1 MLQTAIEGLKFFT
14 KNVFVFLLLMAQSF
28 ALPLANNWEN
38 NNIGKE
44 EIVLPGF
51 SPLIEKGFVV
61 YLSGDREYHWDNS
74 YLPVRISVKNQPYV
88 VNNKLTMVLEGRS
101 ISLVPDSI
109 KIIEKNEHHVVIK
122 AIGKTH
128 DDIQVSVVSRIE
140 YDGLLQ
146 SEISISSPT
155 SVVIDSFYYEGDI
168 AASEWTKMLQYQPEN
183 IHRRKKKA
191 FSEPVY
197 SGDFLSVL
205 ALVDGDRSYWWFMD
219 SLESTEAQ
227 KGEVRTRV
235 VKKENSINI
244 KQYLVLDNK
253 KSRKKL
259 NYSINLLVGPVKD
272 SISNV
277 RANRVA
283 RRINQEESEIGGI
296 YYWWLTAFI
305 HQALPFVEYDEFFK
319 AGGNLNG
326 MHEFDRDV
334 YQGVYANRKKI
345 LEARYKNISL
355 LPYFSAHLLNKNDP
369 VYQSHSDE
377 WHALPH
383 REMRIADKPYKTK
396 RADIML
402 THRAEG
408 YSDYLLYQISQ
419 AIDKLGIE
427 GIYFDQGGV
436 LNSNNLLNG
445 GWVDSHG
452 NARSATEIIA
462 LRSFFKRLATLFHS
476 KGKSG
481 TVIAHNSNTMVLP
494 AYSFVAGM
502 LQGEEFIHSLED
514 HDYIKTI
521 SSDEVRTRL
530 GSSAFGVPT
539 IWLSELWVANK
550 RLEKSKRKVSL
561 TQKEWL
567 NTEAYRIAF
576 EGLMAIAL
584 LHDIPVQSYAPL
596 ELRSSLFSALDWVN
610 PDNAEFV
617 GYWSTDQKANNDVLW
632 SLYRNDQEGRIAVII
647 SNLSSSSVIF
657 DLDGLMKNKV
667 FSDIS
672 CRDKSEND
680 EDSIQSPITIDRKSF
695 FILQLFCD
703 GEAS

>member
-259 NYSINLLVGPVKD
+259 NYSINL
-272 SISNV
+272 
-277 RANRVA
+277 
-283 RRINQEESEIGGI
+283 
-296 YYWWLTAFI
+296 
-305 HQALPFVEYDEFFK
+305 
-319 AGGNLNG
+319 
-326 MHEFDRDV
+326 
-334 YQGVYANRKKI
+334 
-345 LEARYKNISL
+345 
-355 LPYFSAHLLNKNDP
+355 
-369 VYQSHSDE
+369 
-377 WHALPH
+377 
-383 REMRIADKPYKTK
+383 
-396 RADIML
+396 
-402 THRAEG
+402 
-408 YSDYLLYQISQ
+408 
-419 AIDKLGIE
+419 
-427 GIYFDQGGV
+427 
-436 LNSNNLLNG
+436 
-445 GWVDSHG
+445 
-452 NARSATEIIA
+452 
-462 LRSFFKRLATLFHS
+462 
-476 KGKSG
+476 
-481 TVIAHNSNTMVLP
+481 
-494 AYSFVAGM
+494 
-502 LQGEEFIHSLED
+502 
-514 HDYIKTI
+514 
-521 SSDEVRTRL
+521 
-530 GSSAFGVPT
+530 
-539 IWLSELWVANK
+539 
-550 RLEKSKRKVSL
+550 
-561 TQKEWL
+561 
-567 NTEAYRIAF
+567 
-576 EGLMAIAL
+576 
-584 LHDIPVQSYAPL
+584 
-596 ELRSSLFSALDWVN
+596 
-610 PDNAEFV
+610 
-617 GYWSTDQKANNDVLW
+617 
-632 SLYRNDQEGRIAVII
+632 
-647 SNLSSSSVIF
+647 
-657 DLDGLMKNKV
+657 
-667 FSDIS
+667 
-672 CRDKSEND
+672 
-680 EDSIQSPITIDRKSF
+680 
-695 FILQLFCD
+695 
-703 GEAS
+703 